1 MNEDSLGEGIV
12 LRVWEGLVD
21 FVGVSLRVTVLERV
35 PDPDPVKEAVELAD
49 SSALPEVDKV
59 EVEVNVAGLVEGRE
73 LGDTVE
79 VAQMVTL
86 VERQEEGEGE
96 LDTEGE
102 GVRVSQA
109 VREGETDKVG
119 EALPEMQLVEESVAL
134 GYGVEVGE
142 EASDA
147 EVISLG
153 DGELDREG
161 MWVELVLTDTMED
174 TDPNNEGERV
184 LDTLLLPQLVGES
197 DAGSDT
203 EGDTEGDNDKVG
215 VCESQGVGEKEGVR
229 EVQLVVVGVSESV
242 PVAQVVEDALK
253 VWDNDTVALALNV
266 L

>member
-1 MNEDSLGEGIV
+1 MSEDSLGEGVV
-12 LRVWEGLVD
+12 LKVWEGLVD

-96 LDTEGE
+96 SDTEGE
-102 GVRVSQA
+102 GERVSQA
-109 VREGETDKVG
+109 VREGEMDMVG

-142 EASDA
+142 ETRDT
-147 EVISLG
+147 EVTPLD

-161 MWVELVLTDTMED
+161 VWVELALKDTLED
-174 TDPNNEGERV
+174 MDPINEGERV

-197 DAGSDT
+197 DAGS
-203 EGDTEGDNDKVG
+203 ETEGDNEGLG

-229 EVQLVVVGVSESV
+229 EEQLVVVGVSESV

-253 VWDNDTVALALNV
+253 VWDNDTVALALIV